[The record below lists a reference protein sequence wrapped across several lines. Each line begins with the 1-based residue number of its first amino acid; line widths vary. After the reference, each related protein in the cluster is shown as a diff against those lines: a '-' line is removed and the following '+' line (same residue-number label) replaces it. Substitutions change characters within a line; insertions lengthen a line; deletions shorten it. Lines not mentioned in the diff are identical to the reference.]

1 MKRLRYED
9 GPIDA
14 VDTRILKALA
24 EDARIS
30 VADIARIVGLSAP
43 SVSERIRRL
52 EESGVIEGYTVRINA
67 PGIGLPIAA
76 WLRVRPLPGEL
87 AHVADILRDLP
98 EIVECDRV
106 TGDDCFIAKAHV
118 RSMEHLEKIIDRIIP
133 FAMTNTSIIQSS
145 PVGRRLSVFG
155 LEGEKKPPTK
165 KPLAHHQGLVVS
177 SPSRHACSR
186 ASRASRRSAPSLAP
200 PSMPDSI
207 TAARSSGE
215 LK

>member
-9 GPIDA
+9 GPLDA
-14 VDTRILKALA
+14 VDARILRALA

-30 VADIARIVGLSAP
+30 VADIARLVGLSGP

-67 PGIGLPIAA
+67 PKVGLPIAS

-87 AHVADILRDLP
+87 SRVAGILRDLL

-145 PVGRRLSVFG
+145 PVGRRLPNFG
-155 LEGEKKPPTK
+155 PQDVEKKNGATK
-165 KPLAHHQGLVVS
+165 KP
-177 SPSRHACSR
+177 
-186 ASRASRRSAPSLAP
+186 RRTGAL
-200 PSMPDSI
+200 
-207 TAARSSGE
+207 
-215 LK
+215 

>member
-9 GPIDA
+9 GPIDGLDA
-14 VDTRILKALA
+14 RILRALA
-24 EDARIS
+24 DDARIS
-30 VADIARIVGLSAP
+30 VAEIARIVGLSGP

-87 AHVADILRDLP
+87 SRVADILRDLP
-98 EIVECDRV
+98 EVAECDRI

-118 RSMEHLEKIIDRIIP
+118 RSMGHLEEIIDRIIP

-145 PVGRRLSVFG
+145 PVGRRLPAFG
-155 LEGEKKPPTK
+155 LTEEPETKATK
-165 KPLAHHQGLVVS
+165 KP
-177 SPSRHACSR
+177 
-186 ASRASRRSAPSLAP
+186 RRTGAL
-200 PSMPDSI
+200 
-207 TAARSSGE
+207 
-215 LK
+215 